1 MKLSIIMPVYNEK
14 RTIAKA
20 IDGVFNA
27 SLDGIEKE
35 LIVVDDGSNDGTGEV
50 LRDIQ
55 AKKGFKLLRHD
66 SNLGKGFAIRTAI
79 PAVTGEFVII
89 QDADLEYNPQE
100 YPSLLKPI
108 LDGKADVVYGTR
120 FLGAHKV
127 LLFWH
132 FMGNLLL
139 NFIANFLYNV
149 NLSDFETCFKL
160 FKTEILK
167 SFNFKSCGFE
177 FEVEITAKVLK
188 KHYRLWEVPI
198 SYAGRG
204 YEEGKK
210 IKLRDGLIALLC
222 LFKYRFFD

>member
-1 MKLSIIMPVYNEK
+1 MPVYNEK
-14 RTIAKA
+14 RTISKA
-20 IDGVFNA
+20 IDEVFSIKLA
-27 SLDGIEKE
+27 GIEKE
-35 LIVVDDGSNDGTGEV
+35 LVVVDDGSDDGTGKI
-50 LRDIQ
+50 LKNIQ
-55 AKKGFKLLRHD
+55 GKKGFKLLRHN
-66 SNLGKGFAIRTAI
+66 SNLGKGAAIKTALSR
-79 PAVTGEFVII
+79 VTGDLVII

-100 YPSLLKPI
+100 YPFLLKPI

-139 NFIANFLYNV
+139 NFVANFLYNV

-160 FKTEILK
+160 FKSEILK
-167 SFNFKSCGFE
+167 SFKLKSSGFE
-177 FEVEITAKVLK
+177 FEAEVTAKTLK
-188 KHYRLWEVPI
+188 NRYRLWEVPI

-210 IKLRDGLIALLC
+210 IKPKDGFVALFC
-222 LFKYRFFD
+222 LLKYRFLD

>member
-1 MKLSIIMPVYNEK
+1 MPVYNEK
-14 RTIAKA
+14 NTVSQA
-20 IDGVFNA
+20 IDEVVN
-27 SLDGIEKE
+27 LNLVGIDKE
-35 LIVVDDGSNDGTGEV
+35 LIVVDDGSTDGTEKILGNLKNE
-50 LRDIQ
+50 
-55 AKKGFKLLRHD
+55 KGFKLSRHD
-66 SNLGKGFAIRTAI
+66 SNLGKGAAIRTALPHI
-79 PAVTGEFVII
+79 TGELVII
-89 QDADLEYNPQE
+89 QDADLEYSPQE

-139 NFIANFLYNV
+139 NFVANFLYNV

-160 FKTEILK
+160 FKSEILK
-167 SFNFKSCGFE
+167 SFNLKSSGFD
-177 FEVEITAKVLK
+177 FEVEVTAKVLK
-188 KHYRLWEVPI
+188 KHYKLWEVPI

-210 IKLRDGLIALLC
+210 IKMKDGLIALFC

>member
-1 MKLSIIMPVYNEK
+1 MPVYNEK

-139 NFIANFLYNV
+139 NFIANFHYNV

>member
-1 MKLSIIMPVYNEK
+1 MPVYNEK

>member
-14 RTIAKA
+14 RTVSKA
-20 IDGVFNA
+20 IDEVFGVD
-27 SLDGIEKE
+27 LGGIEKE
-35 LIVVDDGSNDGTGEV
+35 LIVVDDGSNDGTEKV
-50 LRDIQ
+50 LRDI
-55 AKKGFKLLRHD
+55 KEKRGFNLFRHD
-66 SNLGKGFAIRTAI
+66 SNLGKGSAIRTALPHI
-79 PAVTGEFVII
+79 TGEFVVI

-100 YPSLLKPI
+100 YSILLKPI

-139 NFIANFLYNV
+139 NFVVNFLYNV

-160 FKTEILK
+160 FKAEILK
-167 SFNFKSCGFE
+167 SFNLKSCGFE
-177 FEVEITAKVLK
+177 FEVEVTAKVLK
-188 KHYRLWEVPI
+188 KRYKLWEVPI
-198 SYAGRG
+198 SYSGRG
-204 YEEGKK
+204 YDEGKK
-210 IKLRDGLIALLC
+210 ITMKDGFIALFC